1 MDLWE
6 KLVSST
12 MPVLLGFA
20 DTTVNGTFL
29 KKETAFF
36 GAAVGFDTGGHLMQN
51 EKSIRTW
58 RIIGLLFVFEAIL
71 VALVA
76 IASARQNDP
85 LFYLLGGA
93 AMLVGVSAIFYH
105 SVLRLR
111 ENKTHREERVL
122 WKQDRVM
129 SVCKWTATC
138 FLAIA
143 MAIVL
148 I

>member
-1 MDLWE
+1 
-6 KLVSST
+6 
-12 MPVLLGFA
+12 
-20 DTTVNGTFL
+20 
-29 KKETAFF
+29 
-36 GAAVGFDTGGHLMQN
+36 MQN

-76 IASARQNDP
+76 IASSRQNDP
-85 LFYLLGGA
+85 LFYLLGGV
-93 AMLVGVSAIFYH
+93 AMLVGVGAIFYH

-138 FLAIA
+138 FLAVA